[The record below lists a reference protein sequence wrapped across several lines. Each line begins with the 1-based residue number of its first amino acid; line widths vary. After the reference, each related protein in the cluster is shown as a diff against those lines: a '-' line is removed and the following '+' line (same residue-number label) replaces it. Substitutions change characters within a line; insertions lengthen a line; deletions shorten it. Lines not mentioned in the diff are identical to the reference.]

1 MFGKEKLIKYI
12 GVIIISIIFLSVF
25 MFYNI
30 SSKQSHKEV
39 FSLNEFTHEEN
50 INEGETFETIVEN
63 EISPSEKIFVEIKG
77 EVLKPDVYE
86 VNEGDIVKDLID
98 LAGGLTE
105 NGDTSNINQARELQ
119 KGECIVIYSKDEI
132 KNLNSYAQNE
142 NISMEVSNNSLDL
155 SSSSKDS
162 LININTASKDEL
174 KTLNGV
180 GDTLAESIISY
191 REENGNFKT
200 IEDIKNVSRI
210 GDKTFEKFKDKIKV

>member
-12 GVIIISIIFLSVF
+12 GAIIVSIIFLSVF

-50 INEGETFETIVEN
+50 INEGQTFETIVEN
-63 EISPSEKIFVEIKG
+63 ESSPSEKIFVEIKG

-142 NISMEVSNNSLDL
+142 NITMEVSNNSLD
-155 SSSSKDS
+155 SSKDS